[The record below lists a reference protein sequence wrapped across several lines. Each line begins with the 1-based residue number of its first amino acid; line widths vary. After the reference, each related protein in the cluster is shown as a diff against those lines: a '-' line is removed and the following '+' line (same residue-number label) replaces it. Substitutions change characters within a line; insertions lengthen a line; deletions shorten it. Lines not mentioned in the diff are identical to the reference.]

1 MWSVFLIEE
10 VASSKI
16 GTCETK
22 IHITM
27 TSIIICALMGD
38 TTMHML
44 KFFPLQQNQSA
55 IFEL

>member
-1 MWSVFLIEE
+1 
-10 VASSKI
+10 
-16 GTCETK
+16 
-22 IHITM
+22 M

>member
-1 MWSVFLIEE
+1 
-10 VASSKI
+10 
-16 GTCETK
+16 
-22 IHITM
+22 M

-44 KFFPLQQNQSA
+44 KFFPSQQNQSA